1 MWQKSHHKANNTQNE
16 MVQKP
21 GLSPTRVHRVK
32 SELGTLGYDAE
43 AGGSAVSRLDLG
55 VLLGGTWI

>member
-1 MWQKSHHKANNTQNE
+1 
-16 MVQKP
+16 MVQKL